1 MHNLI
6 TWFARNGVA
15 ANLLMAAIAIA
26 GIYSLVTKKIP
37 LEVFPEFESNI
48 IKISVPYRGSTP
60 EEVEESVVIR
70 IEEAIAEVEG
80 IERITSFASENSAS
94 IRVEVHDDY
103 DRRDVLNDVK
113 SQVDSI
119 STLPELAER
128 PSISLSTNYRSVIGV
143 VLYGDLNERD
153 LKTLGEQVREQI
165 ASLPEVTDAQLQ
177 GVRPYEIV
185 IEIDEDTLRRYGLSF
200 DTVARA
206 LRNSSIDVSA
216 GTLKTAAG
224 EIALRTKGRAYDQQA
239 FEDIVIRSREDGVR
253 ITLAD
258 IATVS
263 NDFNENPFIA
273 RFNGQRCV
281 LIAISREG
289 NQSAIT
295 IAADIKTY
303 LAESAPHLP
312 DGVGI
317 DYWGDRSKIVKGRLS
332 TLIGS
337 GWKSMVLV
345 FLMLTL
351 FLRPSLAFWVVI
363 GIPVCFLGALALMP
377 YLGVSI
383 NVVSLFAF
391 ILVLGV
397 VVDDA
402 IVCGEN
408 IYTWNQRGIDAQT
421 AAIEGSKEVAVPV
434 IFGVL
439 TTMLAFVPMMLGSGF
454 HGKWQGQIAIVVIAV
469 LAFSLIESKL
479 ILPSH
484 LAHSLREKKPS
495 FWQKILPTFILRI
508 HSALLG
514 FFNRIQRF
522 FSRGLELLI
531 EKIYQPLLHWT
542 LEWRYLT
549 LAFFVSILI
558 LFLGLIAG
566 GRISRVSFPRIE
578 SETVTCKLTMQEGTP
593 FHITQSHILRIE
605 ETVRDL
611 QKDYLDENGD
621 SMIEAYITSI
631 GGQGLSS
638 SRSRGSQGQSHLG
651 EVVFTLTP
659 PEKRSKQISSVAIVK
674 DWRQRIGEIIGA
686 KELFFRAE
694 MFRGRDPIDIQ
705 LTGPDPEQLTDAA
718 SRIGKQLTSYTGLFD
733 ISDSLDQSRAE
744 IQLRIKPEAE
754 QFGLTMADLARQV
767 RQAFFGEEIQR
778 LQRGRDEVRV
788 MMRYPEDARR
798 SLASLDHM
806 RIRTSNGEEVPFT
819 TVAQATIGRSFPRI
833 QRIDRHRA
841 LNIRADADKKNAD
854 LDAIRLDLS
863 QYLQQLMRDYPG
875 MRYSFEG
882 EARDER
888 EANTAMLAGILL
900 IVFGIYAMLA
910 IPFRSYVQPLI
921 VMSVIPFGLI
931 GAVLGHLIEG
941 HSLSKLSEFG
951 MLALSGVVVNDS
963 LVLVDFINRKVKEEG
978 LSVFAAVQ
986 IAGTAR
992 FRAILLTSI
1001 TTFAGL
1007 YPLLQLKSTQAQI
1020 LIPMAISLG
1029 YGILFATI
1037 ITLFLVPINYL
1048 ILEDIKSLYQ
1058 QPSASPKP
1066 STMKKKSP

>member
-1 MHNLI
+1 MHGLI

-26 GIYSLVTKKIP
+26 GIYTLVTKKIP
-37 LEVFPEFESNI
+37 LEVFPEFENNV
-48 IKISVPYRGSTP
+48 ISIGVPYRGATP

-80 IERITSFASENSAS
+80 IERMTSYATENAAS
-94 IRVEVHDDY
+94 ISIEIDDDH

-113 SQVDSI
+113 SRIDSI
-119 STLPELAER
+119 STLPDLAER
-128 PSISLSTNYRSVIGV
+128 PSIRLADYYRSVIGV
-143 VLYGDLNERD
+143 VIYGNLSERD
-153 LKTLGEQVREQI
+153 LKRLGEQVRDEI
-165 ASLPEVTDAQLQ
+165 AALPEVTDAQLQ
-177 GVRPYEIV
+177 GIRPYEIV
-185 IEIDEDTLRRYGLSF
+185 IEIDEDTLRRYGLTF
-200 DTVARA
+200 DEVSRA

-224 EIALRTKGRAYDQQA
+224 EIALRTKGRAYNREA
-239 FEDIVIRSREDGVR
+239 FDNIVIRSREDGVR

-273 RFNGQRCV
+273 RYNGQRCV
-281 LIAISREG
+281 LIAVSREG
-289 NQSAIT
+289 NQSAIQ
-295 IAADIKTY
+295 IARDIKEY
-303 LAESAPHLP
+303 MEESKSRLP
-312 DGVGI
+312 DGVSI
-317 DYWGDRSKIVKGRLS
+317 DYWGDRSKIVRGRLN
-332 TLIGS
+332 TLVSS
-337 GWKSMVLV
+337 GWKSMLLV

-377 YLGVSI
+377 YLGVTI

-408 IYTWNQRGIDAQT
+408 IYTWNQRGIDSQT
-421 AAIEGSKEVAVPV
+421 AAVEGAKEVAVPV
-434 IFGVL
+434 VFGVL
-439 TTMLAFVPMMLGSGF
+439 TTMLAFVPMMMSTGF
-454 HGKWQGQIAIVVIAV
+454 HGKWQGQIAIIVIAV
-469 LAFSLIESKL
+469 LAFSLVESKL

-484 LAHSLREKKPS
+484 LAHSLRNKNSSLWELFLPS
-495 FWQKILPTFILRI
+495 FIFRI
-508 HSALLG
+508 CSKFYI
-514 FFNRIQRF
+514 FFNRIQRL

-531 EKIYQPLLHWT
+531 EKIYQPALRWALQ
-542 LEWRYLT
+542 WRYLT
-549 LAFFVSILI
+549 LSIFVATLV
-558 LFLGLIAG
+558 LFIGFIAG
-566 GRISRVSFPRIE
+566 GRIIRVPFPRIE
-578 SETVTCKLTMQEGTP
+578 SETVTCRLTMQEGTP
-593 FHITQSHILRIE
+593 FHITEGHILRIE
-605 ETVRDL
+605 KAVDDM
-611 QKDYLDENGD
+611 KKVYVDENGK
-621 SMIEAYITSI
+621 SMIEANITSI

-638 SRSRGSQGQSHLG
+638 SRSKGSQGRSHLG
-651 EVVFTLTP
+651 EVVFNLTP
-659 PEKRSKQISSVAIVK
+659 PEERSKQISSVAIVK
-674 DWRQRIGEIIGA
+674 DWRKRIGEIIGA
-686 KELFFRAE
+686 KELYFRAE
-694 MFRGRDPIDIQ
+694 MFRGRDPINIQ
-705 LTGPDPEQLTDAA
+705 LTGPEPDQLTEAA
-718 SRIGKQLTSYTGLFD
+718 TLVGKQLGTYTGLFD

-767 RQAFFGEEIQR
+767 RQAFYGEEIQR

-788 MMRYPEDARR
+788 MMRYPEHARR
-798 SLASLDHM
+798 SLASLDNM
-806 RIRTSNGEEVPFT
+806 RIRTSDGEEVPFT
-819 TVAQATIGRSFPRI
+819 TVATANIGRSFPRI

-841 LNIRADADKKNAD
+841 LNIRADADKKTAD
-854 LDAIRLDLS
+854 LDSIRSDLS
-863 QYLQQLMRDYPG
+863 QFMQTLIRDYPG

-888 EANTAMLAGILL
+888 EANTAMLAGTLL
-900 IVFGIYAMLA
+900 IIFGIYAMLA

-931 GAVLGHLIEG
+931 GAVIGHLIEG
-941 HSLSKLSEFG
+941 HTLSMLSNFG

-978 LSVFAAVQ
+978 VSLFEAVHN
-986 IAGTAR
+986 AGAAR
-992 FRAILLTSI
+992 FRPILLTSI

-1029 YGILFATI
+1029 YGILFATA

-1048 ILEDIKSLYQ
+1048 ILEDIKSLYR
-1058 QPSASPKP
+1058 KE
-1066 STMKKKSP
+1066 K

>member
-1 MHNLI
+1 MHGLI

-26 GIYSLVTKKIP
+26 GIYTLVTKKIP
-37 LEVFPEFESNI
+37 LEVFPEFETNMI
-48 IKISVPYRGSTP
+48 TIGVPYRGATP
-60 EEVEESVVIR
+60 EEVEETVVIR

-80 IERITSFASENSAS
+80 IERMTSYATENSAS
-94 IRVEVHDDY
+94 INIEIDEDY
-103 DRRDVLNDVK
+103 DQRDVLNDVK
-113 SQVDSI
+113 SRVDSI
-119 STLPELAER
+119 STLPDLAER
-128 PSISLSTNYRSVIGV
+128 PTIRLANYYRSVIGV
-143 VLYGDLNERD
+143 VIYGNLNEHD
-153 LKTLGEQVREQI
+153 LKKLGEQVRDEI
-165 ASLPEVTDAQLQ
+165 AALPEVTNAQLQ

-185 IEIDEDTLRRYGLSF
+185 IEIDEETLQRYELSF
-200 DTVARA
+200 DEVSRA

-239 FEDIVIRSREDGVR
+239 FDDIVIRSREDGVR
-253 ITLAD
+253 ITLSD

-281 LIAISREG
+281 LIAVSREG
-289 NQSAIT
+289 NQSAIQ
-295 IAADIKTY
+295 IARDIKEY
-303 LAESAPHLP
+303 MAESKNRLP

-317 DYWGDRSKIVKGRLS
+317 DFWGDRSKIVRGRLN
-332 TLIGS
+332 TLVSS
-337 GWKSMVLV
+337 GWKSMLAV

-351 FLRPSLAFWVVI
+351 FLRPRLAFWVVI

-377 YLGVSI
+377 YLGVTI
-383 NVVSLFAF
+383 NIVSLFAF

-408 IYTWNQRGIDAQT
+408 IYTWQQRGIDSQT
-421 AAIEGSKEVAVPV
+421 AAVEGAKEVAIPV

-439 TTMLAFVPMMLGSGF
+439 TTMLAFVPMMMAAGF
-454 HGKWQGQIAIVVIAV
+454 HGKWQGQIATIVIAV
-469 LAFSLIESKL
+469 LAFSLVESKL

-484 LAHSLREKKPS
+484 LAHSLREKTS
-495 FWQKILPTFILRI
+495 SVWDLILPGFILGI
-508 HSALLG
+508 CGKVYGL
-514 FFNRIQRF
+514 FDRIQIF
-522 FSRGLELLI
+522 FSQGLEKLI
-531 EKIYQPLLHWT
+531 DKVYQPALRWT

-549 LAFFVSILI
+549 LSVFVAVLI
-558 LFLGLIAG
+558 LFVGFIAG
-566 GRISRVSFPRIE
+566 GRIMRVSFPRIE
-578 SETVTCKLTMQEGTP
+578 SETITCRLTMQEGTP
-593 FHITQSHILRIE
+593 FNITEAHILRIE
-605 ETVRDL
+605 EAVNEMK
-611 QKDYLDENGD
+611 KDYLDENGK
-621 SMIEAYITSI
+621 SMIEANMTSI

-638 SRSRGSQGQSHLG
+638 SRSRGSQGQAHLG

-659 PEKRSKQISSVAIVK
+659 PEERSKQISSVAIVK
-674 DWRQRIGEIIGA
+674 DWRKRIGEIIGA
-686 KELFFRAE
+686 KELYFRAE

-705 LTGPDPEQLTDAA
+705 LTGPEPDQLTEAATLIGEQLET
-718 SRIGKQLTSYTGLFD
+718 YTGLFD
-733 ISDSLDQSRAE
+733 ITDSLDQSRAE
-744 IQLRIKPEAE
+744 IQLRIKPEAQ

-767 RQAFFGEEIQR
+767 RQAFYGEEIQR

-788 MMRYPEDARR
+788 MMRYPEEARR
-798 SLASLDHM
+798 SLDSLDTM
-806 RIRTSNGEEVPFT
+806 RIRTADGDMVPFT
-819 TVAQATIGRSFPRI
+819 TVAEATIGRSFPRI

-841 LNIRADADKKNAD
+841 LNIRADADKETAD
-854 LDAIRLDLS
+854 LDSIRADLS
-863 QYLQQLMRDYPG
+863 QYMQILIRDYPG

-888 EANTAMLAGILL
+888 EANSAMIAGIIL
-900 IVFGIYAMLA
+900 IIFGIYAMLA

-941 HSLSKLSEFG
+941 HALSKLSEFG

-963 LVLVDFINRKVKEEG
+963 LVLVDFINRKVKQEG
-978 LSVFAAVQ
+978 LSIFEAVH
-986 IAGTAR
+986 IAGASR
-992 FRAILLTSI
+992 FRPILLTSM

-1029 YGILFATI
+1029 YGILFATA

-1048 ILEDIKSLYQ
+1048 ILEDIKSLYR
-1058 QPSASPKP
+1058 KE
-1066 STMKKKSP
+1066 K

>member
-1 MHNLI
+1 MHGLI

-15 ANLLMAAIAIA
+15 SNLLMAAIAIA
-26 GIYSLVTKKIP
+26 GIYTLVTKKIP
-37 LEVFPEFESNI
+37 LEVFPEFETNM
-48 IKISVPYRGSTP
+48 ISIGVPYRGATP

-70 IEEAIAEVEG
+70 IEEAVAEVEG
-80 IERITSFASENSAS
+80 IERMTSYASENSAS
-94 IRVEVHDDY
+94 ISIEIDDEY
-103 DRRDVLNDVK
+103 NQRDVLADVK
-113 SQVDSI
+113 SRVDSV
-119 STLPELAER
+119 STLPDLAER
-128 PSISLSTNYRSVIGV
+128 PTIRLANYYRSVISV
-143 VLYGDLNERD
+143 VIYGDLNERD
-153 LKTLGEQVREQI
+153 LKQLGEQVRDEI
-165 ASLPEVTDAQLQ
+165 AALPRVTDAQLQ
-177 GVRPYEIV
+177 GIRPYEIV
-185 IEIDEDTLRRYGLSF
+185 IEIDEDTLRRYGLTF
-200 DTVARA
+200 DEVSRA

-224 EIALRTKGRAYDQQA
+224 EIALRTKGRAYDQKA
-239 FEDIVIRSREDGVR
+239 FNDIVIRSREDGVR

-281 LIAISREG
+281 LISVSREG
-289 NQSAIT
+289 NQSAIQ
-295 IAADIKTY
+295 IADDIKDY
-303 LAESAPHLP
+303 MAESKSRLP

-317 DYWGDRSKIVKGRLS
+317 DFWGDRSKIVRGRLN
-332 TLIGS
+332 TLINS
-337 GWKSMVLV
+337 GGKSMLLV

-377 YLGVSI
+377 YLGVTI
-383 NVVSLFAF
+383 NIVSLFAF

-408 IYTWNQRGIDAQT
+408 IYTWRQRGVDSQT
-421 AAIEGSKEVAVPV
+421 AADEGAREVAVPV

-439 TTMLAFVPMMLGSGF
+439 TTMLAFVPMMLNTSS
-454 HGKWQGQIAIVVIAV
+454 HGKWQGQIAIIVIAV
-469 LAFSLIESKL
+469 LAFSLVESKL

-484 LAHSLREKKPS
+484 LAHSLRDKKPS
-495 FWQKILPTFILRI
+495 MWGLFLPAFILRPCSKI
-508 HSALLG
+508 GDL
-514 FFNRIQRF
+514 FNHFQQWF
-522 FSRGLELLI
+522 ARGLEKLI
-531 EKIYQPLLHWT
+531 EKLYQPALMWA

-549 LAFFVSILI
+549 LAIFVGTLT
-558 LFLGLIAG
+558 LFIGLLLG
-566 GRISRVSFPRIE
+566 GRISMVFFPRVE
-578 SETVTCKLTMQEGTP
+578 SETVTCRLTMQEGTP
-593 FHITQSHILRIE
+593 FHITESHIMRIE
-605 ETVRDL
+605 GVVDEMK
-611 QKDYLDENGD
+611 KDYVDENGR
-621 SMIEAYITSI
+621 SMIEANITSI

-638 SRSRGSQGQSHLG
+638 SRSRGSQGQTHLG
-651 EVVFTLTP
+651 EVVFNLTP
-659 PEKRSKQISSVAIVK
+659 PEERTKQISSRAIVI
-674 DWRQRIGEIIGA
+674 DWRERIGEITGA
-686 KELFFRAE
+686 KELYFRAE
-694 MFRGRDPIDIQ
+694 MFRGRDPIDVQ
-705 LTGPDPEQLTDAA
+705 LTGPDPDQLSEAA
-718 SRIGKQLTSYTGLFD
+718 TLIGKQLGTYTGLFD
-733 ISDSLDQSRAE
+733 ITDSLDESRAE

-767 RQAFFGEEIQR
+767 RQAFYGEEIQR

-798 SLASLDHM
+798 SLASLDNM
-806 RIRTSNGEEVPFT
+806 RIRTSEGEEVPFT
-819 TVAQATIGRSFPRI
+819 SVAEASIGRSFPRI

-841 LNIRADADKKNAD
+841 LNIRADADKETAD
-854 LDAIRLDLS
+854 LGAIREDLS
-863 QYLQQLMRDYPG
+863 TYMKTLIRDYPG

-888 EANTAMLAGILL
+888 ESNSAMIAGVLL

-941 HSLSKLSEFG
+941 QSLSMLSLFG
-951 MLALSGVVVNDS
+951 MMALSGVVVNDS
-963 LVLVDFINRKVKEEG
+963 LVLVDFINRKVKQDG
-978 LSVFAAVQ
+978 LTIFEAVH
-986 IAGTAR
+986 IAGASR
-992 FRAILLTSI
+992 FRPILLTSI

-1020 LIPMAISLG
+1020 LIPMAVSLG
-1029 YGILFATI
+1029 YGILFATV

-1048 ILEDIKSLYQ
+1048 ILEDIKSLYR
-1058 QPSASPKP
+1058 KD
-1066 STMKKKSP
+1066 TK

>member
-1 MHNLI
+1 MHGLI

-26 GIYSLVTKKIP
+26 GIYTLVTKKIP

-48 IKISVPYRGSTP
+48 IRITVPYRGATP

-70 IEEAIAEVEG
+70 IEEAVAEVEG
-80 IERITSFASENSAS
+80 IERITSFATENSAS
-94 IRVEVHDDY
+94 ISIEVHDDH
-103 DRRDVLNDVK
+103 DRREVLNDVK

-119 STLPELAER
+119 STLPDLTER
-128 PSISLSTNYRSVIGV
+128 PSISLSTIYRSVIGV
-143 VLYGDLNERD
+143 VLYGKLNERD
-153 LKTLGEQVREQI
+153 LKRLGEQVRDEI
-165 ASLPEVTDAQLQ
+165 AALPEVTDAQLQ
-177 GVRPYEIV
+177 GVRPYEII
-185 IEIDEDTLRRYGLSF
+185 IEIHEDTLRRYGLSF
-200 DTVARA
+200 DEVARA

-224 EIALRTKGRAYDQQA
+224 EIALRTKGRAYNQQA
-239 FEDIVIRSREDGVR
+239 FDNIVIRSREDGVR

-281 LIAISREG
+281 LIAVSREG
-289 NQSAIT
+289 NQSAIK
-295 IAADIKTY
+295 IADDIKAY
-303 LAESAPHLP
+303 MEESKNRLP

-317 DYWGDRSKIVKGRLS
+317 DYWGDRSKIVKGRLN

-337 GWKSMVLV
+337 GWKSMLLV

-408 IYTWNQRGIDAQT
+408 IYTWNQRGIDSQT
-421 AAIEGSKEVAVPV
+421 AAVEGAKEVAVPV
-434 IFGVL
+434 VFGVL
-439 TTMLAFVPMMLGSGF
+439 TTMLAFVPMMLAAGF
-454 HGKWQGQIAIVVIAV
+454 HGKWQGQIAIIVIAV

-484 LAHSLREKKPS
+484 LAHSLAKKKNS
-495 FWQKILPTFILRI
+495 LWQLILPAFILRI
-508 HSALLG
+508 YAVLLAL
-514 FFNRIQRF
+514 FNRVQSW
-522 FSRGLELLI
+522 FSDGLELLI
-531 EKIYQPLLHWT
+531 KKVYQPILHWT

-549 LAFFVSILI
+549 LSIFTGILI
-558 LFLGLIAG
+558 LFLGLIGG

-593 FHITQSHILRIE
+593 FHITEAHILRIE
-605 ETVRDL
+605 KTVDEMK
-611 QKDYLDENGD
+611 KDYVDENGH
-621 SMIEAYITSI
+621 SMIEANITSI

-638 SRSRGSQGQSHLG
+638 SRSKGSQGQSHLG

-659 PEKRSKQISSVAIVK
+659 PEERSKQISSVAIVK

-686 KELFFRAE
+686 KELYFRAE

-705 LTGPDPEQLTDAA
+705 LTGPDPEQLTAA
-718 SRIGKQLTSYTGLFD
+718 ATLIGKQLETYTGLFD

-767 RQAFFGEEIQR
+767 RQAFYGEEIQR

-798 SLASLDHM
+798 SLASLDRM
-806 RIRTSNGEEVPFT
+806 RIRTTDGQEVPFT
-819 TVAQATIGRSFPRI
+819 TVADATIGRSFPRI

-841 LNIRADADKKNAD
+841 LNIRADADKETAD
-854 LDAIRLDLS
+854 LDAIREDLS
-863 QYLQQLMRDYPG
+863 NYLQTLMHDYPG

-900 IVFGIYAMLA
+900 IIFGIYAMLA

-921 VMSVIPFGLI
+921 VMSVIPFGII

-978 LSVFAAVQ
+978 LSVFEAVHT
-986 IAGTAR
+986 AGAAR

-1029 YGILFATI
+1029 YGILFATA

-1048 ILEDIKSLYQ
+1048 ILEDIKSLYRPQ
-1058 QPSASPKP
+1058 APNPTEP
-1066 STMKKKSP
+1066 N